1 MHLSPL
7 GMEIYLSC
15 IFLFFFV
22 GAFSCPHV
30 ILNLCCVLSFFS
42 TSGCHE
48 GLVNYCILFQS
59 FNVTDRDLDDFFGGP
74 AFLAWAR
81 MGNLHG

>member
-1 MHLSPL
+1 MI
-7 GMEIYLSC
+7 GQYLSNTNENAA
-15 IFLFFFV
+15 V
-22 GAFSCPHV
+22 S
-30 ILNLCCVLSFFS
+30 ILLHVLSFFS
-42 TSGCHE
+42 TSCCYG